1 MQSNILPGS
10 PSSDTDT
17 DEPLHGV
24 RTPRVGD
31 ADPCLHSSTSEFSHL
46 NKLQLQAIYRGV
58 HTHGARPAEEHP
70 YFLALSDRYVA
81 IEDDGSF
88 GAAHKLQERAA
99 NGQDWS
105 TGVYVNAPNSTCAAL
120 PPRLLIRADH
130 PKLTEALQHFTLEPD
145 VDESTRTRV
154 ARAFAGVPNEIWNRD
169 LVSKQHPLEQPPVHI
184 SGEKRLY
191 VTSVDER
198 STYSSAPT
206 YKTSSAYEASTQSV
220 PVADAAITAMNAN
233 GGTGSSRISGNVL
246 VNKDPS
252 VTMCTRDM
260 LMLSLVHN
268 AFYGKASAAEARWVA
283 ENLMFRK
290 GHPED
295 LRTIGI
301 AFAFPMKY
309 DCASAAMVPDDSLY
323 AHSAHLLP
331 PSGKQCTS
339 VLKFATRNASP
350 NCWPRIGVPVVRLA
364 FLGLDANKAP
374 NYLNGFHGS
383 KKLYPLVHQMML
395 VVHERI
401 EEMNLKAEYAAFLK
415 VCPLCRN
422 EKEASKVSFMNLRR
436 DIVREIDTLDPRLKA
451 TLASGASVPPDWPL
465 EEYREAVATFIARV
479 AALPIGTAWVRT
491 RSPLFPEGI
500 RYKKSGDA
508 AYPNRMV
515 AAGTG
520 DVDVHQVTHMDVQ
533 FSQGEFQRERDE
545 VGTNPVASERMEL
558 MLEPHA
564 WLPQPKSASEAHRA
578 AFPQVYDSEWEV
590 QLLPLLQK
598 KEEALNG
605 ASLLDPNEYF
615 GTPKAS
621 VAARYVLWVL
631 KMRFGTHVGP
641 KINVAALPTIDEI
654 GRTECTDPRVLNS
667 IIKKLIHK
675 DDCGPR
681 AVELTKQRE
690 LLQACQTHLDEARN
704 GLEVAVEQ
712 RSALTKELTNLRRTN
727 ETNKRKME
735 DSEAENKR
743 LKADAAKHSAEM
755 DTMRHTLHSAQAA
768 PPVSQGAP
776 PPPASGSSSSRKLVA
791 TPGKDHWIEFAP
803 ARLAANPDD
812 AAPDSIQT
820 LRFKAPKGGL
830 MLMVPAPNGH
840 GCRAQDLGRFDSRD
854 ISVVFTPA
862 SPTETEP

>member
-1 MQSNILPGS
+1 MQNNILPGS
-10 PSSDTDT
+10 PLSDTDT
-17 DEPLHGV
+17 DEAVHEA
-24 RTPRVGD
+24 RTPRVGGAD
-31 ADPCLHSSTSEFSHL
+31 ASLHSSTSDFSHL

-58 HTHGARPAEEHP
+58 HTHGARPPEEHP
-70 YFLALSDRYVA
+70 YFLALSDRCVA

-88 GAAHKLQERAA
+88 GAAYKLQERAA

-105 TGVYVNAPNSTCAAL
+105 TRVYVDTPNSTCGAI

-130 PKLTEALQHFTLEPD
+130 PKLSEALQHFTLEPD
-145 VDESTRTRV
+145 VAESTRTRV
-154 ARAFAGVPNEIWNRD
+154 ARAFAGVPDEIWNRD
-169 LVSKQHPLEQPPVHI
+169 LVSKQHPLEQSPTHI
-184 SGEKRLY
+184 SGWKRLY

-198 STYSSAPT
+198 ASYASAPT
-206 YKTSSAYEASTQSV
+206 HKTSSAYEASTQSV

-233 GGTGSSRISGNVL
+233 GGAGSSRISGNVL

-260 LMLSLVHN
+260 LMLSLIHN

-295 LRTIGI
+295 LRTVGI

-309 DCASAAMVPDDSLY
+309 DSASSAMLPDDSLY

-331 PSGKQCTS
+331 ANGAHYSS

-350 NCWPRIGVPVVRLA
+350 SCWPRIGVPVVRLA

-401 EEMNLKAEYAAFLK
+401 EEMKLQTDYAAFLK
-415 VCPLCRN
+415 ACPLCKN

-436 DIVREIDTLDPRLKA
+436 DVVREVDKLDPRLKA
-451 TLASGASVPPDWPL
+451 TLASGASVPSDWPL
-465 EEYREAVATFIARV
+465 EEYRESVSTFISRV

-500 RYKKSGDA
+500 RFNKSGEG

-515 AAGTG
+515 VAGAG
-520 DVDVHQVTHMDVQ
+520 DVDVHQVTHMDVH
-533 FSQGEFQRERDE
+533 FSQEDFKKERDE
-545 VGTNPVASERMEL
+545 VATNPVASERMEL

-564 WLPQPKSASEAHRA
+564 WLPQPKNASEAHSD
-578 AFPQVYDSEWEV
+578 AFPRVYDSEWEV
-590 QLLPLLQK
+590 QLMPLLHK

-621 VAARYVLWVL
+621 VVARYVLWVL
-631 KMRFGTHVGP
+631 KTRFGTHVGP
-641 KINVAALPTIDEI
+641 KINVAALPTLEAIAHA
-654 GRTECTDPRVLNS
+654 ECTDPRVLNS
-667 IIKKLIHK
+667 VIKKLIREQ
-675 DDCGPR
+675 DSCPR
-681 AVELTKQRE
+681 EAELAKQRE
-690 LLQACQTHLDEARN
+690 LLQTCQTHLDEARN
-704 GLEVAVEQ
+704 GMEVALEERRNLNQ
-712 RSALTKELTNLRRTN
+712 ELVNLRRTN
-727 ETNKRKME
+727 EVNKRKTE

-743 LKADAAKHSAEM
+743 LKTDAVKHRSEM
-755 DTMRHTLHSAQAA
+755 DTLRHKLQSAQAA
-768 PPVSQGAP
+768 PPPAP
-776 PPPASGSSSSRKLVA
+776 QAASASGSSSSRKLVA
-791 TPGKDHWIEFAP
+791 TPGKDHCIEFAP
-803 ARLAANPDD
+803 ARPAPNADD

-854 ISVVFTPA
+854 ISILFTPA
-862 SPTETEP
+862 SPTETET